1 MSLLEPFAWSCV
13 AVVDDNESGATL
25 VEKTLVRS
33 GLNHVHRILDSREVE
48 DWVSE
53 NDPDLVLI
61 DLHMPHL
68 DGYEVLARLRE
79 RTTSADLPIIVLT
92 ADATLE
98 ASRRALGLG
107 ANDFLIKPLENTEL
121 IHRVRTMLDMRAAH
135 RALQLRQRWMEAAE
149 LYARE
154 LFFGDVPDPVASVA
168 TTARRLADA
177 DFVLT
182 TPSPTDA
189 GARTDPAATTYGWGS
204 DDAPVPEPYLRLDAS
219 LHERLRQPA
228 AEPLLLDGLSLD
240 ERSAAP
246 LVEVG
251 NLDRAEIGST
261 LLIPFQG
268 TEGPRGVVCL
278 VRHRDREPF
287 SATDL
292 DGAHQFVTRA
302 ATAMEL
308 VNRREDRRR
317 YLDFFETLVSQV
329 AEYAI
334 VGLDADGRV
343 ASWNAGAAR
352 VQGYRAE
359 EVLGEHFALF
369 CIDDDVNGGLPE
381 RLLGEARDCGLS
393 RHQGWG
399 VRSDGTRFWAE
410 ISLTALRD
418 QRGTL
423 LGYAAVT
430 RDMTEARRLEMA
442 RESFFASVSHDI
454 RAPLTAIQGFAEMIP
469 VVDPAQQ
476 EDYVGRVRSNVTRL
490 GVMVDNM
497 LDHARLR
504 AGAVPLT
511 IEPINLAEAV
521 AACTQDLAPVLAT
534 HEVVTDESDVEVLAD
549 REALRR
555 VLANLLVNAA
565 KYSPPESKIEVV
577 LDAQSP
583 FGRIVVV
590 DHGRGIEECD
600 LATIFNEFERGT
612 LATSDGGSGLGL
624 STVHQLVTL
633 QHGHVTIES
642 KPEDG
647 TAVIVELPLA
657 PGLVAHQAR
666 DEITA

>member
-1 MSLLEPFAWSCV
+1 MSLLEPFAWSRV
-13 AVVDDNESGATL
+13 AVVDDNEAGATL

-33 GLNHVHRILDSREVE
+33 GLKHVDRILDSREVE

-53 NDPDLVLI
+53 HDPDLVLI
-61 DLHMPHL
+61 DLHMPHV

-92 ADATLE
+92 ADATME

-135 RALQLRQRWMEAAE
+135 RALQRRQRWMEAAE

-154 LFFGDVPDPVASVA
+154 LFFGEVPDPVASVA
-168 TTARRLADA
+168 TTARRLSDA

-189 GARTDPAATTYGWGS
+189 GERSDPDATTYGWAA
-204 DDAPVPEPYLRLDAS
+204 DDTPLPRPVLQLDAS

-228 AEPLLLDGLSLD
+228 AEALLLDGCG
-240 ERSAAP
+240 AAQ

-251 NLDRAEIGST
+251 NLDSSEIGST

-334 VGLDADGRV
+334 VGLDAEGRV

-381 RLLGEARDCGLS
+381 RLLAEARDCGLS

-399 VRSDGTRFWAE
+399 VRSDGSRFWAE

-418 QRGTL
+418 QRGAL

-476 EDYVGRVRSNVTRL
+476 EEYVGRVRSNVTRL
-490 GVMVDNM
+490 GLMVDNM
-497 LDHARLR
+497 VDHARLR
-504 AGAVPLT
+504 AGALPIV
-511 IEPINLAEAV
+511 IEPLDLAEAV
-521 AACTQDLAPVLAT
+521 ATCARDLAPVLAT
-534 HEVVTDESDVEVLAD
+534 HEVVADESDVHVLAD
-549 REALRR
+549 REALGR

-565 KYSPPESKIEVV
+565 KYSPPGTKIEVV
-577 LDAQSP
+577 LEAVPP
-583 FGRIVVV
+583 FGRIVVA
-590 DHGRGIEECD
+590 DHGRGIEEAD
-600 LATIFNEFERGT
+600 LTTIFNEFERGA

-624 STVHQLVTL
+624 SSVHQLVTL
-633 QHGHVTIES
+633 QRGHVAIES
-642 KPEDG
+642 KPGDG
-647 TAVIVELPLA
+647 TAVIVDLPLA
-657 PGLVAHQAR
+657 Y
-666 DEITA
+666 